1 MSGEELVM
9 RAYGDDIVAVIA
21 MRRVID
27 VNGEVSSCPTDLLFR
42 CPGVEHPGLC
52 TTSTCET
59 LCDRYTRC
67 TRITDMLDYIKFLD
81 GDGGGFCRVCGTF
94 INSGSNCYRV
104 EGFGHCCCE
113 ECLKKAMKLKGG
125 VKARNIE
132 ME

>member
-1 MSGEELVM
+1 MQ
-9 RAYGDDIVAVIA
+9 AYGDDIVAVIA

-59 LCDRYTRC
+59 MCDRYTRC

-81 GDGGGFCRVCGTF
+81 GEGGGFCMACGKF
-94 INSGSNCYRV
+94 INSGDSCYRV
-104 EGFGHCCCE
+104 EGH
-113 ECLKKAMKLKGG
+113 GG
-125 VKARNIE
+125 LLLRGVP
-132 ME
+132 